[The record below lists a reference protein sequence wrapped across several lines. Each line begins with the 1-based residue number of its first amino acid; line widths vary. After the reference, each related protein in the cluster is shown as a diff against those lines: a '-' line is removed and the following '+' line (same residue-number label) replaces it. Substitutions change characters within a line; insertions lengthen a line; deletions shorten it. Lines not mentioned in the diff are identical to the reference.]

1 MNTVR
6 IGDTACR
13 DSFWLWKTKNYS
25 VFTTA
30 KVLCMPGAVLLQ
42 MQADELIVHED
53 RARRNTMSH
62 EN

>member
-30 KVLCMPGAVLLQ
+30 KVLRRPGVVLLK
-42 MQADELIVHED
+42 MLADELIDHEE
-53 RARRNTMSH
+53 RARKKHDVT
-62 EN
+62 